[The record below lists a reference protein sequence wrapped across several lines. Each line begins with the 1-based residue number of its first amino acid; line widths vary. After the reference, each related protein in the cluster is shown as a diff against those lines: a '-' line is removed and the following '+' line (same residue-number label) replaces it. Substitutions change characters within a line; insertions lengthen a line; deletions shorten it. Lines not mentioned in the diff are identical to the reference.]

1 MNNQDIIN
9 EVRRKND
16 IVDIIGEKIPLEKRG
31 KNYFGV
37 CPFHD
42 DTNPSMSVSREKQIY
57 TCFSCHATGNVFTFL
72 MNYEHK
78 EFSQVLSDLA
88 SRVGITLNGVR
99 VKRSSTKYDE
109 WYKAYD
115 LANKY
120 YQNNLLSKEGEA
132 ARNYLKERQ
141 IDDETIKEFE
151 IGYSLKSRD
160 DLTKL
165 LTLKGNSLDFLNKIG
180 LANEDHDIYT
190 SRLMFP
196 LHDLNG
202 KVIGFSGRIITNSK
216 QNKYLNTKETELF
229 KKGKLLYHYHIA
241 KETARIS
248 KSVIIMEGFMDI
260 IRASTVGIK
269 NTVATMGTAL
279 TKDHIKEIKR
289 LSNNIIL
296 CFDGDNPGIKATI
309 ASGELFASE
318 GLEVKVISLPGDDD
332 PDTYIL
338 KNGKTAFE
346 SLINNAIYYSDFKIR
361 NLSRNRNFASSED
374 KANYIHEVLKETSKI
389 EDNIRVEIILKDLAK
404 KFEIGYNTLEK
415 SFQELVNAK
424 NAENSKKN
432 EKQLITTSKTS
443 HLKKNDKYQK
453 ASLSVIYYMLNKQD
467 IIDVVEREHLIF
479 PTEALRALESEIVY
493 FYHKY
498 GFINEADFYTYLT
511 PKNELVNLLSEII
524 ELDLKDTLTKDE
536 LFDYFKVI
544 REYNYK
550 KTIETLEEK
559 IKNESDPTLQLKYAE
574 EIRKLRIGEN

>member
-16 IVDIIGEKIPLEKRG
+16 IVDVIGEKIPLEKRG

-78 EFSQVLSDLA
+78 EFNQVLSDLA
-88 SRVGITLNGVR
+88 NRVGITLSGF
-99 VKRSSTKYDE
+99 KTKKISTKYDE
-109 WYKAYD
+109 WYKIYD

-120 YQNNLLSKEGEA
+120 YQNNLLSKEGEG
-132 ARNYLKERQ
+132 AREYLKNRS
-141 IDDETIKEFE
+141 IDDLTVKEFE
-151 IGYSLKSRD
+151 IGYSLKERD

-165 LTLKGNSLDFLNKIG
+165 LTMKGHSIDLLNKIG
-180 LANEDHDIYT
+180 LSNEDHDIYN

-202 KVIGFSGRIITNSK
+202 KVIGFSGRIITSGK

-241 KETARIS
+241 KEEARVK

-296 CFDGDNPGIKATI
+296 CFDGDDPGVKATL
-309 ASGELFASE
+309 ANGELFKSE
-318 GLEVKVISLPGDDD
+318 GIEVKVITLPGEDD

-338 KNGKTAFE
+338 KNGKDAFQG
-346 SLINNAIYYSDFKIR
+346 LIDNAIYYSDFKIK
-361 NLSRNRNFASSED
+361 NLSRNRNFASSEE
-374 KANYIHEVLKETSKI
+374 KANYIHEVLEEASKI
-389 EDNIRVEIILKDLAK
+389 NDTIRTEIILKDLAK

-415 SFQELVNAK
+415 SFQELVNNK
-424 NAENSKKN
+424 EIKK
-432 EKQLITTSKTS
+432 EVVTTPRKVQP
-443 HLKKNDKYQK
+443 KKKDKYQK
-453 ASLSVIYYMLNKQD
+453 ASLNIIYYMLNKQD
-467 IIDVVEREHLIF
+467 IIDMVEAEHLVF

-511 PKNELVNLLSEII
+511 PKGELLNLLNEVL
-524 ELDLKDTLTKDE
+524 EMDLKTALTKEE
-536 LFDYFKVI
+536 LYDYFKVI
-544 REYNYK
+544 REFNFK
-550 KTIETLEEK
+550 KTINNLEEK
-559 IKNESDPTLQLKYAE
+559 IKNETDPVMQVKYAE
-574 EIRKLRIGEN
+574 EIRKLRIGES

>member
-16 IVDIIGEKIPLEKRG
+16 IVDVIGEKIPLEKRG

-78 EFSQVLSDLA
+78 EFNQVLSDLA
-88 SRVGITLNGVR
+88 NRVGITLSGFKTKKV
-99 VKRSSTKYDE
+99 STKYDE
-109 WYKAYD
+109 WYKIYD

-120 YQNNLLSKEGEA
+120 YQNNLLSKEGEG
-132 ARNYLKERQ
+132 AREYLKNRS
-141 IDDETIKEFE
+141 IDDLTIKEFE
-151 IGYSLKSRD
+151 IGYSLKMRD

-165 LTLKGNSLDFLNKIG
+165 LTMKGHSVDLLNKIG
-180 LANEDHDIYT
+180 LSSEDHDIYN

-202 KVIGFSGRIITNSK
+202 KVIGFSGRIINNGK

-241 KETARIS
+241 KEEARVK

-296 CFDGDNPGIKATI
+296 CFDGDEAGVKATL
-309 ASGELFASE
+309 ASGELFKSE
-318 GLEVKVISLPGDDD
+318 GIEVKIITLPGEDD

-338 KNGKTAFE
+338 KNGKDAFQ
-346 SLINNAIYYSDFKIR
+346 SLINNAIYYSDFKIK
-361 NLSRNRNFASSED
+361 NLSRNRNFASSEE
-374 KANYIHEVLKETSKI
+374 KANYIHEVLEEASKI
-389 EDNIRVEIILKDLAK
+389 NDTIRTEIILKDLAK

-415 SFQELVNAK
+415 SFQELVNNK
-424 NAENSKKN
+424 EIKK
-432 EKQLITTSKTS
+432 EVVTTPRKVQP
-443 HLKKNDKYQK
+443 KKKDKYQK
-453 ASLSVIYYMLNKQD
+453 ASLNIIYYMLNKQD
-467 IIDVVEREHLIF
+467 IIDMVEDEHLVF

-511 PKNELVNLLSEII
+511 PKGELLNLLNEVL
-524 ELDLKDTLTKDE
+524 EMDLKTTLTKEE
-536 LFDYFKVI
+536 LYDYFKVI
-544 REYNYK
+544 REYNFK
-550 KTIETLEEK
+550 KTISNLEEK
-559 IKNESDPTLQLKYAE
+559 IKNETDPVMQVKYAE
-574 EIRKLRIGEN
+574 EIRKLRIGES

>member
-16 IVDIIGEKIPLEKRG
+16 IVDVIGEKIPLEKRG

-78 EFSQVLSDLA
+78 EFNQVLSELA
-88 SRVGITLNGVR
+88 NRVGITLNGF
-99 VKRSSTKYDE
+99 KTKKISTKYDE
-109 WYKAYD
+109 WYKIYD

-120 YQNNLLSKEGEA
+120 YQNNLLTKEGEG
-132 ARNYLKERQ
+132 AREYLKNRS
-141 IDDETIKEFE
+141 IDDLTVKEFE
-151 IGYSLKSRD
+151 IGYSLRNRD

-165 LTLKGNSLDFLNKIG
+165 LTAKGHSIDLLNKVG
-180 LANEDHDIYT
+180 LSNEDHDIYN

-202 KVIGFSGRIITNSK
+202 KVIGFSGRIITSGK

-241 KETARIS
+241 REEARVK

-279 TKDHIKEIKR
+279 TRDHIKEIKR

-296 CFDGDNPGIKATI
+296 CFDGDEAGVKATI
-309 ASGELFASE
+309 ASGELFKSE
-318 GLEVKVISLPGDDD
+318 GIEVKVISLPGEDD

-338 KNGKTAFE
+338 KNGRDAFE
-346 SLINNAIYYSDFKIR
+346 TLINNAIYYSDFKIK
-361 NLSRNRNFASSED
+361 NLSRNRNFASSEE
-374 KANYIHEVLKETSKI
+374 KANYIHEVLEEASKI
-389 EDNIRVEIILKDLAK
+389 NDSIRTEIILKDLAK

-415 SFQELVNAK
+415 SFKELVNTK
-424 NAENSKKN
+424 EIKK
-432 EKQLITTSKTS
+432 EVITTPKTIQ
-443 HLKKNDKYQK
+443 HKKKDKYQK
-453 ASLSVIYYMLNKQD
+453 ASLNIIYYMLNKQD
-467 IIDVVEREHLIF
+467 IIDMVEDEHLVF

-511 PKNELVNLLSEII
+511 PKGELLNLLNEVL
-524 ELDLKDTLTKDE
+524 EMDLKTVVTKEE

-544 REYNYK
+544 REYNLK
-550 KTIETLEEK
+550 RTIANLEEK
-559 IKNESDPTLQLKYAE
+559 IKNETDPVRQVKYAE
-574 EIRKLRIGEN
+574 EIRKLRIGES

>member
-9 EVRRKND
+9 EVRRRND
-16 IVDIIGEKIPLEKRG
+16 IVDVIGEKIPLEKRG

-78 EFSQVLSDLA
+78 EFNQVLSELA
-88 SRVGITLNGVR
+88 NRVGITLNGF
-99 VKRSSTKYDE
+99 KTKKISTKYDE
-109 WYKAYD
+109 WYKIYD

-120 YQNNLLSKEGEA
+120 YQNNLLTKEGEG
-132 ARNYLKERQ
+132 AREYLKNRS
-141 IDDETIKEFE
+141 IDDLTVKEFE
-151 IGYSLKSRD
+151 IGYSLRNRD

-165 LTLKGNSLDFLNKIG
+165 LTAKGHSIDLLNKVG
-180 LANEDHDIYT
+180 LSNEDHDIYN

-202 KVIGFSGRIITNSK
+202 KVIGFSGRIITSGK

-241 KETARIS
+241 KEEARVK

-279 TKDHIKEIKR
+279 TRDHIKEIKR

-296 CFDGDNPGIKATI
+296 CFDGDEAGVKATI
-309 ASGELFASE
+309 ASGELFKSE
-318 GLEVKVISLPGDDD
+318 GIEVKVISLPGEDD

-338 KNGKTAFE
+338 KNGRDAFE
-346 SLINNAIYYSDFKIR
+346 ALINNAIYYSDFKIK
-361 NLSRNRNFASSED
+361 NLSRNRNFASSEE
-374 KANYIHEVLKETSKI
+374 KANYIHEVLEEASKI
-389 EDNIRVEIILKDLAK
+389 NDSIRTEIILKDLAK

-415 SFQELVNAK
+415 SFKELVTNNEITKEVITNPKTIQPK
-424 NAENSKKN
+424 NK
-432 EKQLITTSKTS
+432 
-443 HLKKNDKYQK
+443 DKYQK
-453 ASLSVIYYMLNKQD
+453 ASLNIIYYMLNKQD
-467 IIDVVEREHLIF
+467 IIDMVEDEHLVF

-511 PKNELVNLLSEII
+511 PKGELLNLLNEVL
-524 ELDLKDTLTKDE
+524 EMDLKTVVTKEE

-544 REYNYK
+544 REYNLK
-550 KTIETLEEK
+550 RTIANLEEK
-559 IKNESDPTLQLKYAE
+559 IKNETDPVRQVKYAE
-574 EIRKLRIGEN
+574 EIRKLRIGES

>member
-1 MNNQDIIN
+1 MNNNQDIIN

-16 IVDIIGEKIPLEKRG
+16 IVDVIGEKIPLEKRG

-78 EFSQVLSDLA
+78 EFNQVLSDLA
-88 SRVGITLNGVR
+88 NRVGITLSGF
-99 VKRSSTKYDE
+99 KTKKISTKYDE
-109 WYKAYD
+109 WYKIYD

-120 YQNNLLSKEGEA
+120 YQNNLLSKEGEG
-132 ARNYLKERQ
+132 AREYLKNRS
-141 IDDETIKEFE
+141 IDDETVKEFE
-151 IGYSLKSRD
+151 IGYSLKARD

-165 LTLKGNSLDFLNKIG
+165 LTMKGHSIDLLNKIG
-180 LANEDHDIYT
+180 LSNEDHDIYN

-202 KVIGFSGRIITNSK
+202 KVIGFSGRIITSGK

-241 KETARIS
+241 KEEARVK

-296 CFDGDNPGIKATI
+296 CFDGDDPGVKATL
-309 ASGELFASE
+309 ASGELFKSE
-318 GLEVKVISLPGDDD
+318 GIEVKVITLPGEDD

-338 KNGKTAFE
+338 KNGKEAFLA
-346 SLINNAIYYSDFKIR
+346 LINNAIYYSDFKIK
-361 NLSRNRNFASSED
+361 NLSRNRNFASSEE
-374 KANYIHEVLKETSKI
+374 KANYIHDVLEEASKI
-389 EDNIRVEIILKDLAK
+389 NDTIRTEIILKDLAK

-415 SFQELVNAK
+415 SFQELVNNK
-424 NAENSKKN
+424 EIKK
-432 EKQLITTSKTS
+432 EVVTTPRKVQP
-443 HLKKNDKYQK
+443 KKKDKYQK
-453 ASLSVIYYMLNKQD
+453 ASLNIIYYMLNKQD
-467 IIDVVEREHLIF
+467 IIDMVEAEHLVF

-511 PKNELVNLLSEII
+511 PKGELLNLLNEVL
-524 ELDLKDTLTKDE
+524 EMDLKTALTKEE
-536 LFDYFKVI
+536 LYDYFKVI
-544 REYNYK
+544 REFNFK
-550 KTIETLEEK
+550 KTINNLEEK
-559 IKNESDPTLQLKYAE
+559 IKNETDPVMQVKYAE
-574 EIRKLRIGEN
+574 EIRKLRIGES

>member
-16 IVDIIGEKIPLEKRG
+16 IVDVIGEKIPLEKRG

-78 EFSQVLSDLA
+78 EFNQVLSELA
-88 SRVGITLNGVR
+88 NRVGITLNGF
-99 VKRSSTKYDE
+99 KTKKISTKYDE
-109 WYKAYD
+109 WYKIYD

-120 YQNNLLSKEGEA
+120 YQNNLLTKEGEG
-132 ARNYLKERQ
+132 AREYLKNRS
-141 IDDETIKEFE
+141 IDDLTVKEFE
-151 IGYSLKSRD
+151 IGYSLRNRD

-165 LTLKGNSLDFLNKIG
+165 LTAKGHSIDLLNKVG
-180 LANEDHDIYT
+180 LSNEEHDIYN

-202 KVIGFSGRIITNSK
+202 KVIGFSGRIINSGK

-241 KETARIS
+241 REEARVK

-279 TKDHIKEIKR
+279 TRDHIKEIKR

-296 CFDGDNPGIKATI
+296 CFDGDEAGVKATI
-309 ASGELFASE
+309 ASGELFKSE
-318 GLEVKVISLPGDDD
+318 GIEVKVISLPGEDD

-338 KNGKTAFE
+338 KNGRDAFE
-346 SLINNAIYYSDFKIR
+346 TLINNAIYYSDFKIK
-361 NLSRNRNFASSED
+361 NLSRNRNFASSEE
-374 KANYIHEVLKETSKI
+374 KANYIHEVLEEASKI
-389 EDNIRVEIILKDLAK
+389 NDSIRTEIILKDLAK

-415 SFQELVNAK
+415 SFKELVNNQEIKKEVIITPKTIQPK
-424 NAENSKKN
+424 NK
-432 EKQLITTSKTS
+432 
-443 HLKKNDKYQK
+443 DKYQK
-453 ASLSVIYYMLNKQD
+453 ASLNIIYYMLNKQD
-467 IIDVVEREHLIF
+467 IIDMVEDEHLVF

-511 PKNELVNLLSEII
+511 PKGELLNLLNEVL
-524 ELDLKDTLTKDE
+524 EMDLKTVVTKEE

-544 REYNYK
+544 REYNLK
-550 KTIETLEEK
+550 RTIANLEEK
-559 IKNESDPTLQLKYAE
+559 IKNETDPVRQVKYAE
-574 EIRKLRIGEN
+574 EIRKLRIGES

>member
-1 MNNQDIIN
+1 MNNNQDIIN

-16 IVDIIGEKIPLEKRG
+16 IVDVIGEKIPLEKRG

-78 EFSQVLSDLA
+78 EFNQVLSDLA
-88 SRVGITLNGVR
+88 NRVGITLSGFKTKKV
-99 VKRSSTKYDE
+99 STKYDE
-109 WYKAYD
+109 WYKIYD

-120 YQNNLLSKEGEA
+120 YQNNLLSKEGEG
-132 ARNYLKERQ
+132 AREYLKNRS
-141 IDDETIKEFE
+141 IDDLTIKEFE
-151 IGYSLKSRD
+151 IGYSLKMRD

-165 LTLKGNSLDFLNKIG
+165 LTMKGHSIDLLNKIG
-180 LANEDHDIYT
+180 LSNEDHDIYN

-202 KVIGFSGRIITNSK
+202 KVIGFSGRIITSGK

-241 KETARIS
+241 KEEARVK

-296 CFDGDNPGIKATI
+296 CFDGDEAGVKATL
-309 ASGELFASE
+309 ASGELFKSE
-318 GLEVKVISLPGDDD
+318 GIEVKVITLPGEDD

-338 KNGKTAFE
+338 KNGKDAFE
-346 SLINNAIYYSDFKIR
+346 TLISNSIYYSDFKIK
-361 NLSRNRNFASSED
+361 NLSRNRNFASSEE
-374 KANYIHEVLKETSKI
+374 KANYIHEVLEEASKI
-389 EDNIRVEIILKDLAK
+389 NDTIRTEIILKDLAK

-415 SFQELVNAK
+415 SFQELVNNK
-424 NAENSKKN
+424 EIKK
-432 EKQLITTSKTS
+432 EVITTPRKVQP
-443 HLKKNDKYQK
+443 KKKDKYQK
-453 ASLSVIYYMLNKQD
+453 ASLNIIYYMLNKQD
-467 IIDVVEREHLIF
+467 IIDMVEDEHLVF

-511 PKNELVNLLSEII
+511 PKGELLNLLNEVL
-524 ELDLKDTLTKDE
+524 EMDLKTTLTKEE

-544 REYNYK
+544 REYNFK
-550 KTIETLEEK
+550 KTISNLEEK
-559 IKNESDPTLQLKYAE
+559 IKNETDPVMQVKYAE
-574 EIRKLRIGEN
+574 EIRKLRIGES

>member
-1 MNNQDIIN
+1 MNNNQDIIN

-16 IVDIIGEKIPLEKRG
+16 IVDVIGEKIPLEKRG

-78 EFSQVLSDLA
+78 EFNQVLSDLA
-88 SRVGITLNGVR
+88 NRVGITLSGF
-99 VKRSSTKYDE
+99 KTKKISTKYDE
-109 WYKAYD
+109 WYKIYD

-120 YQNNLLSKEGEA
+120 YQNNLLSKEGEG
-132 ARNYLKERQ
+132 AREYLKNRS
-141 IDDETIKEFE
+141 IDDETVKEFE
-151 IGYSLKSRD
+151 IGYSLKARD

-165 LTLKGNSLDFLNKIG
+165 LTMKGHSIDLLNKIG
-180 LANEDHDIYT
+180 LCSEDHDIYN

-202 KVIGFSGRIITNSK
+202 KVIGFSGRIITSGK

-241 KETARIS
+241 KEEARVK

-296 CFDGDNPGIKATI
+296 CFDGDEAGVKATL
-309 ASGELFASE
+309 ASGELFKSE
-318 GLEVKVISLPGDDD
+318 GIEVKVITLPGEDD

-338 KNGKTAFE
+338 KNGKEAFL
-346 SLINNAIYYSDFKIR
+346 SLINNAIYYSDFKIK
-361 NLSRNRNFASSED
+361 NLSRNRNFASSEE
-374 KANYIHEVLKETSKI
+374 KANYIHEVLEEASKI
-389 EDNIRVEIILKDLAK
+389 NDTIRTEIILKDLAK

-415 SFQELVNAK
+415 SFQELVNNK
-424 NAENSKKN
+424 EIKK
-432 EKQLITTSKTS
+432 EVITTPRKVQP
-443 HLKKNDKYQK
+443 KKKDKYQK
-453 ASLSVIYYMLNKQD
+453 ASLNIIYYMLNKQD
-467 IIDVVEREHLIF
+467 IIDKVESEHLVF

-511 PKNELVNLLSEII
+511 PKVELLNLLNEVL
-524 ELDLKDTLTKDE
+524 EMDLNTTLTEEE
-536 LFDYFKVI
+536 LYDYFKVI

-550 KTIETLEEK
+550 KTINNLEEK
-559 IKNESDPTLQLKYAE
+559 IKNEQDPVMQVKYAE
-574 EIRKLRIGEN
+574 EIRKLRIGES

>member
-9 EVRRKND
+9 EVRRRND
-16 IVDIIGEKIPLEKRG
+16 IVDVIGEKIPLEKRG

-78 EFSQVLSDLA
+78 EFNQVLSDLA
-88 SRVGITLNGVR
+88 NRVGITLNGF
-99 VKRSSTKYDE
+99 KTKKISTKYDE
-109 WYKAYD
+109 WYKIYD

-120 YQNNLLSKEGEA
+120 YQNNLLTKEGEG
-132 ARNYLKERQ
+132 AREYLKNRS
-141 IDDETIKEFE
+141 IDDLTVKEFE
-151 IGYSLKSRD
+151 IGYSLRNRD

-165 LTLKGNSLDFLNKIG
+165 LTAKGHSIDLLNKVG
-180 LANEDHDIYT
+180 LSNEDHDIYN

-202 KVIGFSGRIITNSK
+202 KVIGFSGRIITSGK

-241 KETARIS
+241 REEARVK

-279 TKDHIKEIKR
+279 THDHIKEIKR

-296 CFDGDNPGIKATI
+296 CFDGDEAGVKATI
-309 ASGELFASE
+309 ASGELFKSE
-318 GLEVKVISLPGDDD
+318 GIEVKVISLPGEDD

-338 KNGKTAFE
+338 KNGRDAFE
-346 SLINNAIYYSDFKIR
+346 ALINNAIYYSDFKIK
-361 NLSRNRNFASSED
+361 NLSRNRNFASSEE
-374 KANYIHEVLKETSKI
+374 KANYIHEVLEEASKI
-389 EDNIRVEIILKDLAK
+389 NDSIRTEIILKDLAK

-415 SFQELVNAK
+415 SFKELVN
-424 NAENSKKN
+424 NQEIKK
-432 EKQLITTSKTS
+432 EVITTPKTIQP
-443 HLKKNDKYQK
+443 KNKDKYQK
-453 ASLSVIYYMLNKQD
+453 ASLNIIYYMLNKQD
-467 IIDVVEREHLIF
+467 IIDMVEDEHLVF

-511 PKNELVNLLSEII
+511 PKGELLNLLNEVL
-524 ELDLKDTLTKDE
+524 EMDLKTVVTKEE

-544 REYNYK
+544 REYNLK
-550 KTIETLEEK
+550 RTIANLEEK
-559 IKNESDPTLQLKYAE
+559 IKNETDPVRQVKYAE
-574 EIRKLRIGEN
+574 EIRKLRIGES

>member
-16 IVDIIGEKIPLEKRG
+16 IVDVIGEKIPLEKRG

-78 EFSQVLSDLA
+78 EFNQVLSDLA
-88 SRVGITLNGVR
+88 SRVGITLNGF
-99 VKRSSTKYDE
+99 KTKKISTKYDE
-109 WYKAYD
+109 WYKIYD

-120 YQNNLLSKEGEA
+120 YQNNLLTKEGEG
-132 ARNYLKERQ
+132 AREYLKNRS
-141 IDDETIKEFE
+141 IDDLTVKEFE
-151 IGYSLKSRD
+151 IGYSLRNRD

-165 LTLKGNSLDFLNKIG
+165 LTAKGHSIDLLNKVG
-180 LANEDHDIYT
+180 LSNEDHDIYN

-202 KVIGFSGRIITNSK
+202 KVIGFSGRIITSGK

-241 KETARIS
+241 REEARVK

-279 TKDHIKEIKR
+279 TRDHIKEIKR
-289 LSNNIIL
+289 LSSNIIL
-296 CFDGDNPGIKATI
+296 CFDGDEAGVKATI
-309 ASGELFASE
+309 ASGELFKSE
-318 GLEVKVISLPGDDD
+318 GIEVKVISLPGEDD

-338 KNGKTAFE
+338 KNGRDAFE
-346 SLINNAIYYSDFKIR
+346 ALINNAIYYSDFKIK
-361 NLSRNRNFASSED
+361 NLSRNRNFASSEE
-374 KANYIHEVLKETSKI
+374 KANYIHEVLEEASKI
-389 EDNIRVEIILKDLAK
+389 NDSIRTEIILKDLAK

-415 SFQELVNAK
+415 SFKELVNNQEIKKEIITIPKTIQPK
-424 NAENSKKN
+424 NK
-432 EKQLITTSKTS
+432 
-443 HLKKNDKYQK
+443 DKYQK
-453 ASLSVIYYMLNKQD
+453 ASLNIIYYMLNKQD
-467 IIDVVEREHLIF
+467 IIDMVEDEHLVF

-511 PKNELVNLLSEII
+511 PKGELLNLLNEVL
-524 ELDLKDTLTKDE
+524 EMDLKTVVTKEE

-544 REYNYK
+544 REYNLK
-550 KTIETLEEK
+550 RTIANLEKK
-559 IKNESDPTLQLKYAE
+559 IKNETDPVRQVKYAE
-574 EIRKLRIGEN
+574 EIRKLRIGES

>member
-9 EVRRKND
+9 EVRRRND
-16 IVDIIGEKIPLEKRG
+16 IVDVIGEKIPLEKRG

-78 EFSQVLSDLA
+78 EFNEVLSELA
-88 SRVGITLNGVR
+88 SRVGITLTGFK
-99 VKRSSTKYDE
+99 VKKASTKYDE
-109 WYKAYD
+109 WYKIYNI
-115 LANKY
+115 ANKY
-120 YQNNLLSKEGEA
+120 YQNNLLTKEGEG
-132 ARNYLKERQ
+132 AREYLKNRS
-141 IDDETIKEFE
+141 IDDNTVKEFE
-151 IGYSLKSRD
+151 IGYSLNMRD

-165 LTLKGNSLDFLNKIG
+165 LTAKGHSIDLLNKIG
-180 LANEDHDIYT
+180 LSNEDHDIYN

-202 KVIGFSGRIITNSK
+202 KVIGFSGRIITGGK

-241 KETARIS
+241 REEARVK

-279 TKDHIKEIKR
+279 TRDHIKEIKR

-296 CFDGDNPGIKATI
+296 CFDGDEAGVKATI
-309 ASGELFASE
+309 TSGELFKSE
-318 GLEVKVISLPGDDD
+318 GIEVKVISLPGEDD

-338 KNGKTAFE
+338 KNGKDAFL
-346 SLINNAIYYSDFKIR
+346 SLINNAIYYSDFKIK
-361 NLSRNRNFASSED
+361 NLSRNRNFASSEE
-374 KANYIHEVLKETSKI
+374 KANYIHEVLEEASKI
-389 EDNIRVEIILKDLAK
+389 NDTIRTEIILKDLAK

-415 SFQELVNAK
+415 SFKELVN
-424 NAENSKKN
+424 NQEIKK
-432 EKQLITTSKTS
+432 EVITTPKTIQP
-443 HLKKNDKYQK
+443 KNKDKYQK
-453 ASLSVIYYMLNKQD
+453 ASLNIIYYMLNKQD
-467 IIDVVEREHLIF
+467 IIDMVEDEHLVF

-498 GFINEADFYTYLT
+498 GFINEADFYTYLA
-511 PKNELVNLLSEII
+511 PKGELLNLLNEVL
-524 ELDLKDTLTKDE
+524 EMDLKATLTNEE
-536 LFDYFKVI
+536 LNDYFKVI

-550 KTIETLEEK
+550 KTISNLEEK
-559 IKNESDPTLQLKYAE
+559 IRNEIDPLMQVKYAE
-574 EIRKLRIGEN
+574 EIRKLRIGES

>member
-1 MNNQDIIN
+1 MNNNQDIIN

-16 IVDIIGEKIPLEKRG
+16 IVDVIGEKIPLEKRG

-78 EFSQVLSDLA
+78 EFNQVLSDLA
-88 SRVGITLNGVR
+88 NRVGITLSGF
-99 VKRSSTKYDE
+99 KTKKISTKYDE
-109 WYKAYD
+109 WYKIYD

-120 YQNNLLSKEGEA
+120 YQNNLLSKEGEG
-132 ARNYLKERQ
+132 AREYLKNRS
-141 IDDETIKEFE
+141 IDDETVKEFE
-151 IGYSLKSRD
+151 IGYSLKARD

-165 LTLKGNSLDFLNKIG
+165 LTMKGHSVDLLNKIG
-180 LANEDHDIYT
+180 LCSGDHDIYN

-202 KVIGFSGRIITNSK
+202 KVIGFSGRIITSGK

-241 KETARIS
+241 KEEARVK

-296 CFDGDNPGIKATI
+296 CFDGDEAGVKATL
-309 ASGELFASE
+309 ASGELFKSE
-318 GLEVKVISLPGDDD
+318 GIEVKVITLPGEDD

-338 KNGKTAFE
+338 KNGKEAFL
-346 SLINNAIYYSDFKIR
+346 SLINNAIYYSDFKIK
-361 NLSRNRNFASSED
+361 NLSRNRNFASSEEQ
-374 KANYIHEVLKETSKI
+374 ANYIHEVLEEASKI
-389 EDNIRVEIILKDLAK
+389 NDTIRTEIILKDLAK

-415 SFQELVNAK
+415 SFQELVNNK
-424 NAENSKKN
+424 EIKK
-432 EKQLITTSKTS
+432 EVVTTPRKVQP
-443 HLKKNDKYQK
+443 KKKDKYQK
-453 ASLSVIYYMLNKQD
+453 ASLNIIYYMLNKQD
-467 IIDVVEREHLIF
+467 IIDKVESEHLVF

-511 PKNELVNLLSEII
+511 PKVELLNLLNEVL
-524 ELDLKDTLTKDE
+524 EMDLNTTLTEEE
-536 LFDYFKVI
+536 LYDYFKVI

-550 KTIETLEEK
+550 KTINNLEEK
-559 IKNESDPTLQLKYAE
+559 IKNEQDPVMQVKYAE
-574 EIRKLRIGEN
+574 EIRKLRIGES

>member
-1 MNNQDIIN
+1 MNNNQDIIN

-16 IVDIIGEKIPLEKRG
+16 IVDVIGEKIPLEKRG

-78 EFSQVLSDLA
+78 EFNQVLSDLA
-88 SRVGITLNGVR
+88 NRVGITLSGF
-99 VKRSSTKYDE
+99 KTKKISTKYDE
-109 WYKAYD
+109 WYKIYD

-120 YQNNLLSKEGEA
+120 YQNNLLSKEGEG
-132 ARNYLKERQ
+132 AREYLKNRS
-141 IDDETIKEFE
+141 IDDETVKEFE
-151 IGYSLKSRD
+151 IGYSLKARD

-165 LTLKGNSLDFLNKIG
+165 LTMKGHSVDLLNKIG
-180 LANEDHDIYT
+180 LCSEDHDIYN

-202 KVIGFSGRIITNSK
+202 KVIGFSGRIITSGK

-241 KETARIS
+241 KEEARVK

-296 CFDGDNPGIKATI
+296 CFDGDDPGVKATL
-309 ASGELFASE
+309 ASGELFKSE
-318 GLEVKVISLPGDDD
+318 GIEVKVITLPGEDD

-338 KNGKTAFE
+338 KNGKEAFLA
-346 SLINNAIYYSDFKIR
+346 LINNAIYYSDFKIK

-374 KANYIHEVLKETSKI
+374 KANYIHEVLEEASKI
-389 EDNIRVEIILKDLAK
+389 NDTIRTEIILKDLAK

-415 SFQELVNAK
+415 SFQELVNNK
-424 NAENSKKN
+424 EIKK
-432 EKQLITTSKTS
+432 EVITTPRKVQP
-443 HLKKNDKYQK
+443 KKKDKYQK
-453 ASLSVIYYMLNKQD
+453 ASLNIIYYMLNKQD
-467 IIDVVEREHLIF
+467 IIDKVESEHLVF

-511 PKNELVNLLSEII
+511 PKVELLNLLNEVL
-524 ELDLKDTLTKDE
+524 EMDLNTTLTEEE
-536 LFDYFKVI
+536 LYDYFKVI
-544 REYNYK
+544 REYNFK
-550 KTIETLEEK
+550 KTINNLEEK
-559 IKNESDPTLQLKYAE
+559 IKNETDPVMQVKYAE
-574 EIRKLRIGEN
+574 EIRKLRIGES

>member
-1 MNNQDIIN
+1 MNNNQDIIN

-16 IVDIIGEKIPLEKRG
+16 IVDVIGEKIPLEKRG

-78 EFSQVLSDLA
+78 EFNQVLSDLA
-88 SRVGITLNGVR
+88 NRVGITLSGFKTKKV
-99 VKRSSTKYDE
+99 STKYDE
-109 WYKAYD
+109 WYKIYD

-120 YQNNLLSKEGEA
+120 YQNNLLSKEGEG
-132 ARNYLKERQ
+132 AREYLKNRS
-141 IDDETIKEFE
+141 IDDDTIKEFE
-151 IGYSLKSRD
+151 IGYSLKMRD

-165 LTLKGNSLDFLNKIG
+165 LTMKGHSVDLLNKIG
-180 LANEDHDIYT
+180 LSNEDHDIYN

-202 KVIGFSGRIITNSK
+202 KVIGFSGRIITSGK

-241 KETARIS
+241 KEEARVK

-296 CFDGDNPGIKATI
+296 CFDGDEAGVKATL
-309 ASGELFASE
+309 ANGELFKSE
-318 GLEVKVISLPGDDD
+318 GIEVKVITLPGEDD

-338 KNGKTAFE
+338 KNGKDAFQ
-346 SLINNAIYYSDFKIR
+346 SLINNAIYYSDFKIKS
-361 NLSRNRNFASSED
+361 LSRNRNFASSEE
-374 KANYIHEVLKETSKI
+374 KANYIHEVLEEASKI
-389 EDNIRVEIILKDLAK
+389 NDTIRTEIILKDLAK

-415 SFQELVNAK
+415 SFQELVNNK
-424 NAENSKKN
+424 EIKK
-432 EKQLITTSKTS
+432 EVVTTPRKVQP
-443 HLKKNDKYQK
+443 KKKDKYQK
-453 ASLSVIYYMLNKQD
+453 ASLNIIYYMLNKQD
-467 IIDVVEREHLIF
+467 IIDMVEDEHLVF

-511 PKNELVNLLSEII
+511 PKGELLNLLNEVL
-524 ELDLKDTLTKDE
+524 EMDLNTTLTKEE
-536 LFDYFKVI
+536 LYDYFKVI
-544 REYNYK
+544 REYNFK
-550 KTIETLEEK
+550 KTINNLEEK
-559 IKNESDPTLQLKYAE
+559 IKNETDPLMQVKYAE
-574 EIRKLRIGEN
+574 EIRKLRIGES

>member
-9 EVRRKND
+9 EVRRRND
-16 IVDIIGEKIPLEKRG
+16 IVDVIGEKIPLEKRG

-78 EFSQVLSDLA
+78 EFNQVLNDLA
-88 SRVGITLNGVR
+88 NRVGITLNGF
-99 VKRSSTKYDE
+99 KLKKQSTKYDE
-109 WYKAYD
+109 WYKIYD

-120 YQNNLLSKEGEA
+120 YQNNLLSKDGEG
-132 ARNYLKERQ
+132 AREYLKNRS
-141 IDDETIKEFE
+141 IDDETVKEFE

-165 LTLKGNSLDFLNKIG
+165 LTAKGHSVDLLNKIG
-180 LANEDHDIYT
+180 ISNEDHDIYN

-202 KVIGFSGRIITNSK
+202 KVIGFSGRIITSGK

-229 KKGKLLYHYHIA
+229 KKGKLLYRYHIA
-241 KETARIS
+241 KEEARVK

-279 TKDHIKEIKR
+279 TRDHIKEIKR

-296 CFDGDNPGIKATI
+296 CFDGDEAGVKATL
-309 ASGELFASE
+309 ASGELFKNE
-318 GLEVKVISLPGDDD
+318 GIEVKVITLPGEDD

-338 KNGKTAFE
+338 KNGKDAFQL
-346 SLINNAIYYSDFKIR
+346 LIDNAIYYSDFKIKV
-361 NLSRNRNFASSED
+361 LSYNRNFSSSED
-374 KANYIHEVLKETSKI
+374 KANYIHEVLEEAAKI
-389 EDNIRVEIILKDLAK
+389 DDNIRIEIILKDLAK

-415 SFQELVNAK
+415 SFKELVNNK
-424 NAENSKKN
+424 DIKK
-432 EKQLITTSKTS
+432 EVITTPKTIQP
-443 HLKKNDKYQK
+443 KKKDKYQK
-453 ASLSVIYYMLNKQD
+453 ASLSIIYYMLNKQD
-467 IIDVVEREHLIF
+467 IIDRVEAEHLVF

-511 PKNELVNLLSEII
+511 PKGELLNLLNEVL
-524 ELDLKDTLTKDE
+524 EMDLNTSFTDDE
-536 LFDYFKVI
+536 LYDYFKVI

-550 KTIETLEEK
+550 RTISILEEK
-559 IKNESDPTLQLKYAE
+559 IKNEQDPVMQVKYAE
-574 EIRKLRIGEN
+574 EIRKLRIGES

>member
-1 MNNQDIIN
+1 MNNNQDIIN

-16 IVDIIGEKIPLEKRG
+16 IVDVIGEKIPLEKRG

-78 EFSQVLSDLA
+78 EFNQVLSDLA
-88 SRVGITLNGVR
+88 NRVGITLSGF
-99 VKRSSTKYDE
+99 KTKKMSTKYDE
-109 WYKAYD
+109 WYKIYD

-120 YQNNLLSKEGEA
+120 YQNNLLSKEGEG
-132 ARNYLKERQ
+132 AREYLKNRS
-141 IDDETIKEFE
+141 IDDETVKEFE
-151 IGYSLKSRD
+151 IGYSLKARD

-165 LTLKGNSLDFLNKIG
+165 LTMKGHSVDLLNKIG
-180 LANEDHDIYT
+180 LCSEDHDIYN
-190 SRLMFP
+190 SRLMCP

-202 KVIGFSGRIITNSK
+202 KVIGFSGRIITSGK

-241 KETARIS
+241 KEEARVK

-296 CFDGDNPGIKATI
+296 CFDGDDPGVKATL
-309 ASGELFASE
+309 ASGELFKSE
-318 GLEVKVISLPGDDD
+318 GIEVKVITLPGEDD

-338 KNGKTAFE
+338 KNGKEAFLA
-346 SLINNAIYYSDFKIR
+346 LINNAIYYSDFKIK
-361 NLSRNRNFASSED
+361 NLSRNRNFASSEE
-374 KANYIHEVLKETSKI
+374 KANYIHEVLEEASKI
-389 EDNIRVEIILKDLAK
+389 NDTIRTEIILKDLAK

-415 SFQELVNAK
+415 SFQELVNNK
-424 NAENSKKN
+424 EIKK
-432 EKQLITTSKTS
+432 EVITTPRKVQP
-443 HLKKNDKYQK
+443 KKKDKYQK
-453 ASLSVIYYMLNKQD
+453 ASLNIIYYMLNKQD
-467 IIDVVEREHLIF
+467 IIDKVESEHLVF

-511 PKNELVNLLSEII
+511 PKVELLNLLNEVL
-524 ELDLKDTLTKDE
+524 EMDLNTTLTEEE
-536 LFDYFKVI
+536 LYDYFKVI

-550 KTIETLEEK
+550 KTINNLEEK
-559 IKNESDPTLQLKYAE
+559 IKNEQDPVMQVKYAE
-574 EIRKLRIGEN
+574 EIRKLRIGES

>member
-132 ARNYLKERQ
+132 ARNYLKARN

-190 SRLMFP
+190 ARLMFP

-260 IRASTVGIK
+260 IRASAVGIK

-432 EKQLITTSKTS
+432 EKQLITTSRTS

-453 ASLSVIYYMLNKQD
+453 ASLSV
-467 IIDVVEREHLIF
+467 
-479 PTEALRALESEIVY
+479 
-493 FYHKY
+493 
-498 GFINEADFYTYLT
+498 
-511 PKNELVNLLSEII
+511 
-524 ELDLKDTLTKDE
+524 
-536 LFDYFKVI
+536 
-544 REYNYK
+544 
-550 KTIETLEEK
+550 TILHVK
-559 IKNESDPTLQLKYAE
+559 
-574 EIRKLRIGEN
+574 

>member
-1 MNNQDIIN
+1 MNNNQDIIN

-16 IVDIIGEKIPLEKRG
+16 IVDVIGEKIPLEKRG

-78 EFSQVLSDLA
+78 EFNQVLSDLA
-88 SRVGITLNGVR
+88 NRVGITLSGFKTKKV
-99 VKRSSTKYDE
+99 STKYDE
-109 WYKAYD
+109 WYKIYD

-120 YQNNLLSKEGEA
+120 YQNNLLSKEGEG
-132 ARNYLKERQ
+132 AREYLKNRS
-141 IDDETIKEFE
+141 IDDDTIKEFE
-151 IGYSLKSRD
+151 IGYSLKMRD

-165 LTLKGNSLDFLNKIG
+165 LTMKGHSVDLLNKIG
-180 LANEDHDIYT
+180 LSNEDHDIYN

-202 KVIGFSGRIITNSK
+202 KVIGFSGRIITSGK

-241 KETARIS
+241 KEEARVK

-296 CFDGDNPGIKATI
+296 CFDGDEAGVKATL
-309 ASGELFASE
+309 ANGELFKSE
-318 GLEVKVISLPGDDD
+318 GIEVKVITLPGEDD

-338 KNGKTAFE
+338 KNGKDAFQ
-346 SLINNAIYYSDFKIR
+346 SLINNAIYYSDFKIK
-361 NLSRNRNFASSED
+361 NLSRNRNFASSEE
-374 KANYIHEVLKETSKI
+374 KANYIHEVLEEASKI
-389 EDNIRVEIILKDLAK
+389 NDTIRTEIILKDLAK

-415 SFQELVNAK
+415 SFQELVNNK
-424 NAENSKKN
+424 EIKK
-432 EKQLITTSKTS
+432 EVVTTPRKVQP
-443 HLKKNDKYQK
+443 KKKDKYQK
-453 ASLSVIYYMLNKQD
+453 ASLNIIYYMLNKQD
-467 IIDVVEREHLIF
+467 IIDMVEDEHLVF

-511 PKNELVNLLSEII
+511 PKGELLNLLNEVL
-524 ELDLKDTLTKDE
+524 EMDLKTTLTKEE
-536 LFDYFKVI
+536 LYDYFKVI
-544 REYNYK
+544 REYNFK
-550 KTIETLEEK
+550 KTISNLEEK
-559 IKNESDPTLQLKYAE
+559 IKNETDPVMQVKYAE
-574 EIRKLRIGEN
+574 EIRKLRIGES

>member
-1 MNNQDIIN
+1 MNNNQDIIN

-16 IVDIIGEKIPLEKRG
+16 IVDVIGEKIPLEKRG

-78 EFSQVLSDLA
+78 EFNQVLSDLA
-88 SRVGITLNGVR
+88 NRVGITLSGF
-99 VKRSSTKYDE
+99 KTKKMSTKYDE
-109 WYKAYD
+109 WYKIYD

-120 YQNNLLSKEGEA
+120 YQNNLLSKEGEG
-132 ARNYLKERQ
+132 AREYLKNRS
-141 IDDETIKEFE
+141 IDDETVKEFE
-151 IGYSLKSRD
+151 IGYSLKARD

-165 LTLKGNSLDFLNKIG
+165 LTMKGHSVDLLNKIG
-180 LANEDHDIYT
+180 LCSEDHDIYN

-202 KVIGFSGRIITNSK
+202 KVIGFSGRIITSGK

-241 KETARIS
+241 KEEARVK

-296 CFDGDNPGIKATI
+296 CFDGDDPGVKATL
-309 ASGELFASE
+309 ASGELFKSE
-318 GLEVKVISLPGDDD
+318 GIEVKVITLPGEDD

-338 KNGKTAFE
+338 KNGKEAFL
-346 SLINNAIYYSDFKIR
+346 SLINNAIYYSDFKIK
-361 NLSRNRNFASSED
+361 NLSRNRNFASSEEQ
-374 KANYIHEVLKETSKI
+374 ANYIHEVLEEASKI
-389 EDNIRVEIILKDLAK
+389 NDTIRTEIILKDLAK

-415 SFQELVNAK
+415 SFQELVNNK
-424 NAENSKKN
+424 EIKK
-432 EKQLITTSKTS
+432 EVITTPRKVQP
-443 HLKKNDKYQK
+443 KKKDKYQK
-453 ASLSVIYYMLNKQD
+453 ASLNIIYYMLNKQD
-467 IIDVVEREHLIF
+467 IIDKVESEHLVF

-511 PKNELVNLLSEII
+511 PKVELLNLLNEVL
-524 ELDLKDTLTKDE
+524 EMDLNTTLTEEE
-536 LFDYFKVI
+536 LYDYFKVI

-550 KTIETLEEK
+550 KTINNLEEK
-559 IKNESDPTLQLKYAE
+559 IKNEQDPVMQVKYAE
-574 EIRKLRIGEN
+574 EIRKLRIGES

>member
-1 MNNQDIIN
+1 MSNNQDIIN

-16 IVDIIGEKIPLEKRG
+16 IVDVIGEKIPLEKRG

-78 EFSQVLSDLA
+78 EFNQVLSDLA
-88 SRVGITLNGVR
+88 NRVGITLSGFKTKKV
-99 VKRSSTKYDE
+99 STKYDE
-109 WYKAYD
+109 WYKIYD

-120 YQNNLLSKEGEA
+120 YQNNLLSKEGEG
-132 ARNYLKERQ
+132 AREYLKNRS
-141 IDDETIKEFE
+141 IDDETVKEFE
-151 IGYSLKSRD
+151 IGYSLKARD

-165 LTLKGNSLDFLNKIG
+165 LTMKGHSIDLLNKIG
-180 LANEDHDIYT
+180 LSNEDHDIYN

-202 KVIGFSGRIITNSK
+202 KVIGFSGRIITSGK

-241 KETARIS
+241 KEEARVK

-296 CFDGDNPGIKATI
+296 CFDGDEAGVKATL
-309 ASGELFASE
+309 ANGELFKSE
-318 GLEVKVISLPGDDD
+318 GIEVKVITLPGEDD

-338 KNGKTAFE
+338 KNGKEAFLA
-346 SLINNAIYYSDFKIR
+346 LINNAIYYSDFKIK
-361 NLSRNRNFASSED
+361 NLSRNRNFASSEE
-374 KANYIHEVLKETSKI
+374 KANYIHEVLEEASKI
-389 EDNIRVEIILKDLAK
+389 NDTIRTEIILKDLAK

-415 SFQELVNAK
+415 SFQELVNNK
-424 NAENSKKN
+424 EIKK
-432 EKQLITTSKTS
+432 EVVTTPRKVQP
-443 HLKKNDKYQK
+443 KKKDKYQK
-453 ASLSVIYYMLNKQD
+453 ASLNIIYYMLNKQD
-467 IIDVVEREHLIF
+467 IIDMVEAEHLVF

-511 PKNELVNLLSEII
+511 PKGELLNLLNEVL
-524 ELDLKDTLTKDE
+524 EMDLKTTVTKDE

-544 REYNYK
+544 REYNLK
-550 KTIETLEEK
+550 RTINNLEEK
-559 IKNESDPTLQLKYAE
+559 IKNETDPVIQVKYAE
-574 EIRKLRIGEN
+574 EIRKLRIGES

>member
-1 MNNQDIIN
+1 MNNNQDIIN

-16 IVDIIGEKIPLEKRG
+16 IVDVIGEKIPLEKRG

-78 EFSQVLSDLA
+78 EFNQVLSDLA
-88 SRVGITLNGVR
+88 NRVGITLSGFKTKKV
-99 VKRSSTKYDE
+99 STKYDE
-109 WYKAYD
+109 WYKIYD

-120 YQNNLLSKEGEA
+120 YQNNLLSKEGEG
-132 ARNYLKERQ
+132 AREYLKNRN
-141 IDDETIKEFE
+141 IDDLTIKEFE
-151 IGYSLKSRD
+151 IGYSLKMRD

-165 LTLKGNSLDFLNKIG
+165 LTMKGHSIDLLNKIG
-180 LANEDHDIYT
+180 LSNEDHDIYN

-202 KVIGFSGRIITNSK
+202 KVIGFSGRIITSGK

-241 KETARIS
+241 KEEARVK

-296 CFDGDNPGIKATI
+296 CFDGDEAGVKATL
-309 ASGELFASE
+309 ASGELFKSE
-318 GLEVKVISLPGDDD
+318 GIEVKVITLPGEDD
-332 PDTYIL
+332 PDTFIL
-338 KNGKTAFE
+338 KNGRDAFQA
-346 SLINNAIYYSDFKIR
+346 LINNAIYYSDFKIR
-361 NLSRNRNFASSED
+361 NLSRNRNFASSEE
-374 KANYIHEVLKETSKI
+374 KANYIHEVLEEASKI
-389 EDNIRVEIILKDLAK
+389 NDTIRTEIILKDLAK

-415 SFQELVNAK
+415 SFQELVNNK
-424 NAENSKKN
+424 EIKK
-432 EKQLITTSKTS
+432 EVVTTPRKVQP
-443 HLKKNDKYQK
+443 KKKDKYQK
-453 ASLSVIYYMLNKQD
+453 ASLNIIYYMLNKQD
-467 IIDVVEREHLIF
+467 IIDMVEAEHLVF

-511 PKNELVNLLSEII
+511 PKGELLNLLNEVL
-524 ELDLKDTLTKDE
+524 EMDLKTTLTKEE

-544 REYNYK
+544 REYNFK
-550 KTIETLEEK
+550 KIINNLEEK
-559 IKNESDPTLQLKYAE
+559 IKNETDPLMQVKYAE
-574 EIRKLRIGEN
+574 EIRKLRIGES

>member
-9 EVRRKND
+9 EVRRRND
-16 IVDIIGEKIPLEKRG
+16 IVDVIGEKIPLEKRG

-78 EFSQVLSDLA
+78 EFNQVLSELA
-88 SRVGITLNGVR
+88 NRVGITLNGF
-99 VKRSSTKYDE
+99 KPKKISTKYDE
-109 WYKAYD
+109 WYKIYD

-120 YQNNLLSKEGEA
+120 YQNNLLTKEGEG
-132 ARNYLKERQ
+132 AREYLKNRS
-141 IDDETIKEFE
+141 IDDLTVKEFE
-151 IGYSLKSRD
+151 IGYSLRNRD

-165 LTLKGNSLDFLNKIG
+165 LTAKGHSIDLLNKVG
-180 LANEDHDIYT
+180 LSNEDHDIYN

-202 KVIGFSGRIITNSK
+202 KVIGFSGRIITSGK

-241 KETARIS
+241 KEEARVK

-279 TKDHIKEIKR
+279 TRDHIKEIKR

-296 CFDGDNPGIKATI
+296 CFDGDEAGVKATI
-309 ASGELFASE
+309 ATGELFKSE
-318 GLEVKVISLPGDDD
+318 GIEVKVISLPGEDD

-338 KNGKTAFE
+338 KNGRDAFE
-346 SLINNAIYYSDFKIR
+346 ALINNAIYYSDFKIK
-361 NLSRNRNFASSED
+361 NLSRNRNFASSEE
-374 KANYIHEVLKETSKI
+374 KANYIHEVLEEASKI
-389 EDNIRVEIILKDLAK
+389 NDSIRTEIILKDLAK

-415 SFQELVNAK
+415 SFKELVTN
-424 NAENSKKN
+424 N
-432 EKQLITTSKTS
+432 EITKEVITTPKTIQP
-443 HLKKNDKYQK
+443 KNKDKYQK
-453 ASLSVIYYMLNKQD
+453 ASLNIIYYMLNKQD
-467 IIDVVEREHLIF
+467 IIDMVEDEHLVF

-511 PKNELVNLLSEII
+511 PKGELLNLLNEVL
-524 ELDLKDTLTKDE
+524 EMDLKTVVTKEE

-544 REYNYK
+544 REYNLK
-550 KTIETLEEK
+550 RTIANLEEK
-559 IKNESDPTLQLKYAE
+559 IKNETDPVRQVKYAE
-574 EIRKLRIGEN
+574 EIRKLRIGES

>member
-16 IVDIIGEKIPLEKRG
+16 IVDVIGEKIPLEKRG

-78 EFSQVLSDLA
+78 EFNQVLSDLA
-88 SRVGITLNGVR
+88 GRVGITLSGF
-99 VKRSSTKYDE
+99 KTKKISTKYDE
-109 WYKAYD
+109 WYKIYD

-120 YQNNLLSKEGEA
+120 YQNNLLTKEGES
-132 ARNYLKERQ
+132 AREYLKKRS

-151 IGYSLKSRD
+151 IGYSLRNRD

-165 LTLKGNSLDFLNKIG
+165 LTAKGHSIDLLNKIG
-180 LANEDHDIYT
+180 LSNEDHDIYN

-202 KVIGFSGRIITNSK
+202 KVIGFSGRIITSGK

-241 KETARIS
+241 REEARVK

-260 IRASTVGIK
+260 IRASAVGIK
-269 NTVATMGTAL
+269 NTIATMGTAL
-279 TKDHIKEIKR
+279 TRDHIKEIKR

-296 CFDGDNPGIKATI
+296 CFDGDDAGVKATI
-309 ASGELFASE
+309 ASGELFKSE
-318 GLEVKVISLPGDDD
+318 GIEVKVISLPGEDD

-338 KNGKTAFE
+338 KNGKDAFDT
-346 SLINNAIYYSDFKIR
+346 LINNAIYYSDFKIK
-361 NLSRNRNFASSED
+361 NLSRNRNFASSEE
-374 KANYIHEVLKETSKI
+374 KANYIHEVLEEASKI
-389 EDNIRVEIILKDLAK
+389 NDSIRTEIILKDLAK

-415 SFQELVNAK
+415 SFKELVNTK
-424 NAENSKKN
+424 EIKK
-432 EKQLITTSKTS
+432 EVITTPKTIQ
-443 HLKKNDKYQK
+443 HKKKDKYQK
-453 ASLSVIYYMLNKQD
+453 ASLNIIYYMLNKQD
-467 IIDVVEREHLIF
+467 IIDMVEDEHLVF

-511 PKNELVNLLSEII
+511 PKGELLNLLNEVL
-524 ELDLKDTLTKDE
+524 EMDLKTAVTKDE

-544 REYNYK
+544 REYNLK
-550 KTIETLEEK
+550 RTINNLEEK
-559 IKNESDPTLQLKYAE
+559 IKNETDPVIQVKYAE
-574 EIRKLRIGEN
+574 EIRKLRIGES

>member
-16 IVDIIGEKIPLEKRG
+16 IVDVIGEKIPLEKRG

-78 EFSQVLSDLA
+78 EFNQVLSELA
-88 SRVGITLNGVR
+88 NRVGITLNGF
-99 VKRSSTKYDE
+99 KTKKISTKYDE
-109 WYKAYD
+109 WYKIYD

-120 YQNNLLSKEGEA
+120 YQNNLLTKEGEG
-132 ARNYLKERQ
+132 AREYLKNRS
-141 IDDETIKEFE
+141 IDDLTVKEFE
-151 IGYSLKSRD
+151 IGYSLRNRD

-165 LTLKGNSLDFLNKIG
+165 LTAKGHSIDLLNKVG
-180 LANEDHDIYT
+180 LSNEDHDIYN

-202 KVIGFSGRIITNSK
+202 KVIGFSGRIITSGK

-241 KETARIS
+241 REEARVK

-279 TKDHIKEIKR
+279 TRDHIKEIKR

-296 CFDGDNPGIKATI
+296 CFDGDEAGVKATI
-309 ASGELFASE
+309 ASGELFKSE
-318 GLEVKVISLPGDDD
+318 GIEVKVISLPGEDD

-338 KNGKTAFE
+338 KNGRDAFE
-346 SLINNAIYYSDFKIR
+346 TLINNAIYYSDFKIK
-361 NLSRNRNFASSED
+361 NLSRNRNFASSEE
-374 KANYIHEVLKETSKI
+374 KANYIHEVLEEASKI
-389 EDNIRVEIILKDLAK
+389 NDSIRTEIILKDLAK

-415 SFQELVNAK
+415 SFKELVNNQEIKKEVIITPKTIQPK
-424 NAENSKKN
+424 NK
-432 EKQLITTSKTS
+432 
-443 HLKKNDKYQK
+443 DKYQK
-453 ASLSVIYYMLNKQD
+453 ASLNIIYYMLNKQD
-467 IIDVVEREHLIF
+467 IIDMVEDEHLVF

-511 PKNELVNLLSEII
+511 PKGELLNLLNEVL
-524 ELDLKDTLTKDE
+524 EMDLKTTLTKDE
-536 LFDYFKVI
+536 LYDYFKVI
-544 REYNYK
+544 REYNLK
-550 KTIETLEEK
+550 KTINNLEEK
-559 IKNESDPTLQLKYAE
+559 IKNETDPIRQVKYAE
-574 EIRKLRIGEN
+574 EIRKLRIGES

>member
-1 MNNQDIIN
+1 MNNNQDIIN

-16 IVDIIGEKIPLEKRG
+16 IVDVIGEKIPLEKRG

-78 EFSQVLSDLA
+78 EFNQVLSDLA
-88 SRVGITLNGVR
+88 NRVGITLSGF
-99 VKRSSTKYDE
+99 KTKKMSTKYDE
-109 WYKAYD
+109 WYKIYD

-120 YQNNLLSKEGEA
+120 YQNNLLSKEGEG
-132 ARNYLKERQ
+132 AREYLKNRS
-141 IDDETIKEFE
+141 IDDETVKEFE
-151 IGYSLKSRD
+151 IGYSLKARD

-165 LTLKGNSLDFLNKIG
+165 LTMKGHSIDLLNKIG
-180 LANEDHDIYT
+180 LCSEDHDIYN

-202 KVIGFSGRIITNSK
+202 KVIGFSGRIITSGK

-241 KETARIS
+241 KEEARVK

-296 CFDGDNPGIKATI
+296 CFDGDEAGVKATL
-309 ASGELFASE
+309 ASGELFKSE
-318 GLEVKVISLPGDDD
+318 GIEVKVITLPGEDD

-338 KNGKTAFE
+338 KNGKEAFL
-346 SLINNAIYYSDFKIR
+346 SLINNAIYYSDFKIK
-361 NLSRNRNFASSED
+361 NLSRNRNFASSEE
-374 KANYIHEVLKETSKI
+374 KANYIHEVLEEASKI
-389 EDNIRVEIILKDLAK
+389 NDTIRTEIILKDLAK

-415 SFQELVNAK
+415 SFQELVNNK
-424 NAENSKKN
+424 EIKK
-432 EKQLITTSKTS
+432 EVVTTPRKVQP
-443 HLKKNDKYQK
+443 KKKDKYQK
-453 ASLSVIYYMLNKQD
+453 ASLNIIYYMLNKQD
-467 IIDVVEREHLIF
+467 IIDKVESEHLVF

-511 PKNELVNLLSEII
+511 PKVELLNLLNEVL
-524 ELDLKDTLTKDE
+524 EMDLNTTLTEEE
-536 LFDYFKVI
+536 LYDYFKVI

-550 KTIETLEEK
+550 KTINNLEEK
-559 IKNESDPTLQLKYAE
+559 IKNEQDPVMQVKYAE
-574 EIRKLRIGEN
+574 EIRKLRIGES

>member
-1 MNNQDIIN
+1 MNNNQDIIN

-16 IVDIIGEKIPLEKRG
+16 IVDVIGEKIPLEKRG

-78 EFSQVLSDLA
+78 EFNQVLSDLA
-88 SRVGITLNGVR
+88 NRVGITLSGFKTKKV
-99 VKRSSTKYDE
+99 STKYDE
-109 WYKAYD
+109 WYKIYD

-120 YQNNLLSKEGEA
+120 YQNNLLSKEGEG
-132 ARNYLKERQ
+132 AREYLKNRS
-141 IDDETIKEFE
+141 IDDDTIKEFE
-151 IGYSLKSRD
+151 IGYSLKMRD

-165 LTLKGNSLDFLNKIG
+165 LTMKGHSIDLLNKIG
-180 LANEDHDIYT
+180 LSNEDHDIYN

-202 KVIGFSGRIITNSK
+202 KVIGFSGRIITSGK

-241 KETARIS
+241 KEEARVK
-248 KSVIIMEGFMDI
+248 KSVIIMEGFIDI

-296 CFDGDNPGIKATI
+296 CFDGDEAGVKATL
-309 ASGELFASE
+309 ANGELFKSE
-318 GLEVKVISLPGDDD
+318 GIEVKVITLPGEDD

-338 KNGKTAFE
+338 KNGKDAFQG
-346 SLINNAIYYSDFKIR
+346 LINNAIYYSDFKIK
-361 NLSRNRNFASSED
+361 NLSRNRNFASSEE
-374 KANYIHEVLKETSKI
+374 KANYIHEVLEEASKI
-389 EDNIRVEIILKDLAK
+389 NDTIRTEIILKDLAK

-415 SFQELVNAK
+415 SFQELVNTK
-424 NAENSKKN
+424 EIKK
-432 EKQLITTSKTS
+432 EVITAPKTKQP
-443 HLKKNDKYQK
+443 KKKDMYQK
-453 ASLSVIYYMLNKQD
+453 ASFNIIYYMLNKQE
-467 IIDVVEREHLIF
+467 IIDVVEQEHIVL

-498 GFINEADFYTYLT
+498 GFINEADFYTYLA
-511 PKNELVNLLSEII
+511 PKEELLNLLNEVL
-524 ELDLKDTLTKDE
+524 EMDLKTTLTKEE
-536 LFDYFKVI
+536 LYDYFKVI

-550 KTIETLEEK
+550 KTINNLEEK
-559 IKNESDPTLQLKYAE
+559 IKNETDPLMQVKYAE